1 MVLVASAFI
10 WDPLVMS
17 GRITC
22 EIDETEPVRKDN
34 TKQLMEKYKTEV
46 LINKQAD
53 ATNTM
58 ELRKVK

>member
-1 MVLVASAFI
+1 
-10 WDPLVMS
+10 MS
-17 GRITC
+17 GRITF

-46 LINKQAD
+46 LINKQPN